1 MKVTQNQHKEDV
13 MKEKEIPTFLAACLM
28 QKLPDN
34 LKTISSIEII
44 LNETLNLFKS
54 MSLDMSEWQK

>member
-1 MKVTQNQHKEDV
+1 MHNQQYQEDV

-34 LKTISSIEII
+34 LKTISSIENI